1 MGIFTL
7 LFSSPLAG
15 IVFILMLLVTTS
27 FIPYQVDR
35 PSRGVPHVT
44 YALIGLN
51 CFIFLFTIFIANI
64 NLQAD
69 KIRGE
74 NAIKTLLADKGKA
87 GEANPFAAIP
97 APQGN
102 DQAARTMRQLM
113 AQARKQQA
121 LQIAAKKATTKEG
134 YEQMWQVEHSD
145 YSYALDPHYSILN
158 VFAYRASENSAFGK
172 LLGIFGSMFLH
183 GSFMH
188 LIGNM
193 IFLWTF
199 GRAMEENLGSLLYA
213 GAYLL
218 AGIAATLL
226 YHIITMQFTPNSA
239 AVPLVGASGA
249 IAGVLGFFA
258 LRFYRTP
265 VNIFY
270 IQPVTLIMVFLAAA
284 IVGALGAFLLGIVGA
299 IAGFFAVWIGFFLYM
314 RKAAFGTF
322 KLASAWAIGVWL
334 AVFNILPAI
343 MEMFSSKEG
352 GGGTAYWAHVGGF
365 LFGMGYG
372 LLIGSKAEGGKEYLL
387 EDAQKAYDI
396 GDVPRAIECAE
407 NLLER
412 EPNNGGAYEV
422 LAKSYDRMKNEEMA
436 LDNYELAIEH
446 LLLKGERE
454 AAVGTYQSAL
464 HNHERFILSP
474 DKQLAIGNQMAKDE
488 DWQHA
493 AETLVKIP
501 YTFPDAPEG
510 EMALLRSSQI
520 YLEQLGQP
528 EMTVQLLDYFAQR
541 YPQSQW
547 MPQVERAWKMA
558 QYQLTAPE
566 GGAAE
571 MPAPVETPAQ
581 TSAIERPQAVLSSDI
596 APPKP

>member
-1 MGIFTL
+1 
-7 LFSSPLAG
+7 
-15 IVFILMLLVTTS
+15 
-27 FIPYQVDR
+27 
-35 PSRGVPHVT
+35 
-44 YALIGLN
+44 
-51 CFIFLFTIFIANI
+51 
-64 NLQAD
+64 
-69 KIRGE
+69 
-74 NAIKTLLADKGKA
+74 
-87 GEANPFAAIP
+87 
-97 APQGN
+97 
-102 DQAARTMRQLM
+102 MRQLM
-113 AQARKQQA
+113 AQSRQQQA
-121 LQIAAKKATTKEG
+121 LQIAAAKANNKEG
-134 YEQMWQVEHSD
+134 YEQMWQIQHANS
-145 YSYALDPHYSILN
+145 SYVLDPHYSILN
-158 VFAYRASENSAFGK
+158 VFAYRASEDSAFGK
-172 LLGIFGSMFLH
+172 LLGLFGSMFLH
-183 GSFMH
+183 GGFMH

-193 IFLWTF
+193 VFLWCF

-226 YHIITMQFTPNSA
+226 YHIITIKFTPNSA
-239 AVPLVGASGA
+239 GVPLVGASGA

-270 IQPVTLIMVFLAAA
+270 IQPVTLIMVFIGAA
-284 IVGALGAFLLGIVGA
+284 ILGAIGGLLLGTLGA
-299 IAGFFAVWIGFFLYM
+299 VAGFFGVWIAFFTYM

-334 AVFNILPAI
+334 LVFNIMPALV
-343 MEMFSSKEG
+343 EAFSGREG

-387 EDAQKAYDI
+387 EDAQKAYEG
-396 GDVPRAIECAE
+396 GDVTRALEAAQ

-422 LAKSYDRMKNEEMA
+422 MAKCYDRMKEEELA
-436 LDNYELAIEH
+436 LDNYELAVEH
-446 LLLKGERE
+446 LLRKGERD
-454 AAVGTYQSAL
+454 AAVDTYNHAL

-474 DKQLAIGNQMAKDE
+474 DKQLAIGNQMAKNE
-488 DWQHA
+488 DWKNA

-541 YPQSQW
+541 YPQSEW
-547 MPQVERAWKMA
+547 MPQVQRAWKVA
-558 QYQLTAPE
+558 HYQNS
-566 GGAAE
+566 GIDDGATQ
-571 MPAPVETPAQ
+571 MPV
-581 TSAIERPQAVLSSDI
+581 
-596 APPKP
+596 

>member
-7 LFSSPLAG
+7 LFATPLAG
-15 IVFILMLLVTTS
+15 IVFLLMLLVTTS

-35 PSRGVPHVT
+35 PSRGTPHVT
-44 YALIGLN
+44 YALLGLN
-51 CFIFLFTIFIANI
+51 CFIFLFTIFISNVH
-64 NLQAD
+64 LQAD
-69 KIRGE
+69 KIRGTK
-74 NAIKTLLADKGKA
+74 AIETLLAEKSKSG
-87 GEANPFAAIP
+87 GETNPFASMP
-97 APQGN
+97 APTGN
-102 DQAARTMRQLM
+102 DQAARTLRQLM
-113 AQARKQQA
+113 AQARQQQA
-121 LQIAAKKATTKEG
+121 LQLAAAKAKNKEG
-134 YEQMWQVEHSD
+134 YEQMWQIQHANS
-145 YSYALDPHYSILN
+145 SYVLDPHYSILN
-158 VFAYRASENSAFGK
+158 VFAYRASETSAIGK
-172 LLGIFGSMFLH
+172 LLGLFGSMFLH
-183 GSFMH
+183 GGFMH

-239 AVPLVGASGA
+239 GVPLVGASGA

-270 IQPVTLIMVFLAAA
+270 IQPVTLIIVFVVAAIAAA
-284 IVGALGAFLLGIVGA
+284 IGGLLIGTLGAVAAFFGVW
-299 IAGFFAVWIGFFLYM
+299 IAFFAYM

-334 AVFNILPAI
+334 VVFNVLPAVV
-343 MEMFSSKEG
+343 EMFSGKEG

-372 LLIGSKAEGGKEYLL
+372 LLIGSKDEGGKEYLL
-387 EDAQKAYDI
+387 EDAQKAYDG
-396 GDVPRAIECAE
+396 GDVPRAIEAAQ

-422 LAKSYDRMKNEEMA
+422 IAKSYDRMKNEELA
-436 LDNYELAIEH
+436 LDNYELAVEH
-446 LLLKGERE
+446 LLRKGERE
-454 AAVGTYQSAL
+454 AAVATYQHAL

-510 EMALLRSSQI
+510 EMALLRSAQL

-528 EMTVQLLDYFAQR
+528 QMTVQLLDYFAQR

-547 MPQVERAWKMA
+547 MPQVQRAWKMA
-558 QYQLTAPE
+558 QYQLNAPE
-566 GGAAE
+566 ETPSE
-571 MPAPVETPAQ
+571 MSAPVEAVPQTP
-581 TSAIERPQAVLSSDI
+581 SNRPQAVLSSDI
-596 APPKP
+596 SPPKP